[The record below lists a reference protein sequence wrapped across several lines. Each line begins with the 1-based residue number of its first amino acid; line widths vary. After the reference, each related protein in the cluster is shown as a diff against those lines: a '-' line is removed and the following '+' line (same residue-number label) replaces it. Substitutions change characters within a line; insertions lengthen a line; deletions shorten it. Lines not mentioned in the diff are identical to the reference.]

1 MLSTMNAPQENQSN
15 HSTENYQSLKCPSC
29 RHYSTMITPDGVSA
43 FKNEDQQEIP
53 QRFYQHYTKQG
64 FCWKHKDD
72 LFVTRA
78 CGAFE
83 RKE

>member
-1 MLSTMNAPQENQSN
+1 MLSTMNAPQENQNS
-15 HSTENYQSLKCPSC
+15 HSTGSYQLPNCQSC
-29 RHYSTMITPDGVSA
+29 RHYSTMITPDGLSE
-43 FKNEDQQEIP
+43 FKHEEQQDAP
-53 QRFYQHYTKQG
+53 QHIYRHYTKQG

-83 RKE
+83 RK